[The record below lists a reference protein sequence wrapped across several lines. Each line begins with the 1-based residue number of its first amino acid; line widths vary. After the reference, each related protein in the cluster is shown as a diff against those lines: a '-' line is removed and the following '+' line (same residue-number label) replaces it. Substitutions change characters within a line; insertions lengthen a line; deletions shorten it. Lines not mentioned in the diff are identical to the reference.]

1 MDWPTLSGETNELEG
16 DESSMVITGIVATPE
31 GPTSNIKIKQQ
42 NIKKKK
48 IHVPS
53 MIWISLA
60 GELVGSYTKIKEL
73 RSKGVGIV
81 NY

>member
-1 MDWPTLSGETNELEG
+1 
-16 DESSMVITGIVATPE
+16 
-31 GPTSNIKIKQQ
+31 
-42 NIKKKK
+42 
-48 IHVPS
+48 

-60 GELVGSYTKIKEL
+60 GELAGSYTKIKEL

>member
-42 NIKKKK
+42 NIKIKKNK
-48 IHVPS
+48 IFFYVPS
-53 MIWISLA
+53 MICISLA
-60 GELVGSYTKIKEL
+60 DELAGSYTKLK
-73 RSKGVGIV
+73 
-81 NY
+81 N

>member
-42 NIKKKK
+42 NIKIKRKKKK
-48 IHVPS
+48 IYVPS
-53 MIWISLA
+53 MICISLA
-60 GELVGSYTKIKEL
+60 DELAGSYTKLKKIK
-73 RSKGVGIV
+73 I
-81 NY
+81 